1 MLLKQGSSL
10 ARRTCANTLPGTDR
24 RVIGLYIACENGH
37 DVTKKWTGKV
47 ECVLDNWS
55 VTATVILFPCIV
67 TAHNLP
73 STLPAPSLTSF
84 HARWLEQRGLTQ
96 ESNLFGN
103 RNSKLIYN
111 P

>member
-1 MLLKQGSSL
+1 MLLKQGVKSVEEDM
-10 ARRTCANTLPGTDR
+10 ANTLPGTER

-67 TAHNLP
+67 TAQYLP
-73 STLPAPSLTSF
+73 STLPASSLTSRRCRID
-84 HARWLEQRGLTQ
+84 HG
-96 ESNLFGN
+96 
-103 RNSKLIYN
+103 KLC
-111 P
+111 